1 MARFKRK
8 KKKKGGSSA
17 GASKA
22 TPKGVCKCGS
32 SEHKRT
38 THHSCPLNEK
48 NMKDKEE
55 EEGNSS
61 DDGLSAY
68 SYSDDSDGG
77 GTPTGNSSDED
88 KVESW
93 ETQARRGRKP
103 RQKDL
108 PSQAEGAG
116 AVRSSASVREARET
130 GKGGDDAEEKK
141 IKNGEKNGKRSPY
154 VRSLVGCLV

>member
-93 ETQARRGRKP
+93 ETKPDAVANPVKRTSRRKRKVP
-103 RQKDL
+103 E
-108 PSQAEGAG
+108 PFE
-116 AVRSSASVREARET
+116 AVPAS
-130 GKGGDDAEEKK
+130 GKRAKQERGGTTPKKKK